1 MTLSTQKKQQW
12 AAEIQKELDENI
24 LSFWLKHTRDE
35 QFGGFVGEIMQDMTF
50 TAEADKSLVLNTRIL
65 WTFSSAYRLFGK
77 KEYLAAANRAYQYI
91 KEHFIDRSHGGLY
104 WMLDREGNPVS
115 SKKQIYGQAFAIYAW
130 SEYNRATGNTEA
142 LEEAVSLY
150 QLIEKYGRD
159 SVHLGYIEALAEDWS
174 ETSELSLS
182 NKDLNEKKSMNTHL
196 HVLEGYTNLYRVWPD
211 EALRHSLSEL
221 IVVTMDHIV
230 DQSTGHF
237 KLFFNEKWDSKSGHI
252 SYGHDI
258 EGSWLLHE
266 AAEVLGDEALL
277 EKVKAVAVQMAE
289 ATLREGIDEDGGV
302 PNEADSSGLIDSN
315 RDWWPQAEAVVGF
328 YNAYQLTG
336 DERYAEAA
344 KASWTFIQNFLIDR
358 VNGEWYWSV
367 TKDGT
372 PTDGHQKVGAW
383 KCPYHNGRAC
393 FEMIER
399 LAH

>member
-1 MTLSTQKKQQW
+1 MTLTTQQKQQW
-12 AAEIQKELDENI
+12 AAEIQRELDENI
-24 LSFWLKHTRDE
+24 LSFWLKHTPDE

-65 WTFSSAYRLFGK
+65 WTFSSAYRLFGQ

-91 KEHFIDRSHGGLY
+91 KEHFIDKSHGGLY
-104 WMLDREGNPVS
+104 WMLNREGNPVS

-130 SEYNRATGNTEA
+130 SEYYRASGNTEA

-150 QLIEKYGRD
+150 QLIERYGRD

-174 ETSELSLS
+174 ETNELSLS

-211 EALRHSLSEL
+211 EGLRHSLSEL
-221 IVVTMDHIV
+221 IEVTMDHIV

-237 KLFFNEKWDSKSGHI
+237 KLFFNEEWHSKSGHI

-266 AAEVLGDEALL
+266 AAEVLGDEILL
-277 EKVKAVAVQMAE
+277 EKVKAVAIHMAE
-289 ATLREGIDEDGGV
+289 ATLLEGIDEDGGV

-344 KASWTFIQNFLIDR
+344 KASWTFIQTFLVDQ

-367 TKDGT
+367 AKDGT
-372 PTDGHQKVGAW
+372 PIDGHQKVGAW